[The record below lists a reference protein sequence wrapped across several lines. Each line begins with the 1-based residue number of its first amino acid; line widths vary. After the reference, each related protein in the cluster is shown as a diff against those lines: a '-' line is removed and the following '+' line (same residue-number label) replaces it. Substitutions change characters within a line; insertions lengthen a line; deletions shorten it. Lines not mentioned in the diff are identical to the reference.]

1 MKKKLP
7 SCRPRQWSLSLLLLL
22 ATGLPAAAQTSALYF
37 RPDANAARLA
47 TTSPLARQLRQYRA
61 YTLDLA
67 GLRRSLA
74 GARLRSAGAPLT
86 VLLPQPDGTSQR
98 FAVWQAP
105 LLAPALAA
113 RNPNVRTYGGQG
125 LDDRSARLSLTVST
139 TGVLAQILTDQPTG
153 AVYLEAASKDE
164 AGRIISYYAKDVLP
178 ATVSPG
184 ACGTTTLP
192 DVPQPPPVRPGRGPN
207 VTGTRP
213 NAITQPIGPTL
224 TVYRLIVTTT
234 KEYSASVHSAANGTD
249 STDVLTNV
257 TALVN
262 NVRAIQERDLAVTMT
277 LVNYKF
283 YNTVVTGNYD
293 QTSDTQMIQQNRIN
307 VENRFGTSTF
317 DLAHLFASSGSGLA
331 YVGVVANPAAASPY
345 SATTVPTSGPALP
358 YKAGAVSGNAGRSNP
373 ISYFSTSVIA
383 HEMGHQFSAKH
394 TFNGGCAPNRSA
406 ATAWEP
412 GSGSTIMS
420 YADVGCGATI
430 EPRADAYY
438 HAGSIDQIRSYVEAI
453 TASYAAGTTFSS
465 GNTPPTIA
473 VPAAKTIPQG
483 TPFKLTASGA
493 DADAADVLQYNWE
506 ELDTGS
512 LANVT
517 DPQVANDNFPLFRSI
532 VPSPGGA
539 TRYFPRLS
547 YLGGSPTASTNL
559 SERLPT
565 VGRSLS
571 FKCTVRDY
579 HAGTGAAYN
588 ATASGIVGGVAESS
602 LVTLT
607 VSAANSTPFAV
618 LTPNVGVKWVAGSTQ
633 TVSWNGVGTKSSAV
647 SCQAVNIRLSTDG
660 GATYPTVL
668 AAGVANVDGTG
679 SASIAV
685 PAGLNT
691 TTARIM
697 VEAAD
702 NYFFDISDT
711 NFIITTGPVATSLSP
726 ASGPVGTV
734 VTIMGDNFGT
744 SAADLGVTF
753 TSLTGT
759 AAATITSATNTSIQ
773 VTVPAAALTGAVVVT
788 RTGTVAGTST
798 AGSFSVTPVLSSLS
812 PAAGAEGSTVT
823 LSGTGLGNAL
833 RVSFNGVLVQSLN
846 FSATNYTSQPN
857 TITLTVPVGA
867 TSGPVVVTTGG
878 GGSNAVAFTV
888 TSFTFSPLAMSPPSG
903 TGAASELP
911 FITATL
917 NAAPNAT
924 ATTTAPLKVSSL
936 QAGGRRAGTTTV
948 SGNTVTFVPATA
960 FRAGEVVQAT
970 LTTAT
975 TTGSGAT
982 PLARAYVSQFTTRT
996 RAATGL
1002 GAATDYTAGVGT
1014 RPESIVAGNLDADA
1028 ALDLVLVNRTSNTV
1042 SVLLNNGTGTGF
1054 TPAAGSPIAVGSTPL
1069 HAVLADLNNDG
1080 NLDLVVTCSGGTTPA
1095 SSAINV
1101 LKGNGDGTF
1110 TAQASLTG
1118 LGFVAMTAVG
1128 DLNGDGNLD
1137 LVAAAGTSTL
1147 GRAIIG
1153 LANADAS
1160 GNGNFTFTTSQYNN
1174 LGLGTL
1180 AVALADFDEDG
1191 RLDLAAGN
1199 STAGTVSVRLGNG
1212 AGSFAG
1218 SISLPATGIN
1228 QVIAADF
1235 TGDGHLDLA
1244 SVNTF
1249 DGNGRPVLV
1258 WVGSGDGTFTAPV
1271 IRLLPTVFAYT
1282 ISAADYN
1289 GDGTIDL
1296 IAARAGSTTGGVDI
1310 FSYSAAAASFTG
1322 PVTKATLGNQPRNV
1336 VVADLNNDRTLD
1348 FAGANSVGG
1357 NSFSVALGTAGT
1369 PLATAAAVVAASPAG
1384 TLHVYP
1390 NPASGTAKVQLGNGA
1405 TTAPLQL
1412 LNTLGQV
1419 VLSRPALAA
1428 GQVLPLPLAGLA
1440 PGLYVVRCGA
1450 LSQRLVV
1457 E

>member
-1 MKKKLP
+1 MKKMLL
-7 SCRPRQWSLSLLLLL
+7 SCWLRQWSLGLLLLG
-22 ATGLPAAAQTSALYF
+22 ARLPAVAQTTASYF
-37 RPDANAARLA
+37 RPDAGAARLA
-47 TTSPLARQLRQYRA
+47 TALPSAKQLRQYQA

-67 GLRRSLA
+67 GLRRSLS

-86 VLLPQPDGTSQR
+86 VVLPQPDGTSQH
-98 FAVWQAP
+98 FAVWEAP

-125 LDDRSARLSLTVST
+125 LDDRSAHLSLTVST
-139 TGVLAQILTDQPTG
+139 TGMVAQILTDQPAG
-153 AVYLEAASKDE
+153 AVYLEAADKDDTQH
-164 AGRIISYYAKDVLP
+164 IISYYAKDVLP
-178 ATVSPG
+178 TTASPG

-192 DVPQPPPVRPGRGPN
+192 DVPPPPAARPGRSPSAPGAR
-207 VTGTRP
+207 T

-257 TALVN
+257 LALVN

-283 YNTVVTGNYD
+283 YNSLLTGNYD
-293 QTSDTQMIQQNRIN
+293 QTNDTQMIQQNRIN
-307 VENRFGTSTF
+307 VENRFGTNSF
-317 DLAHLFASSGSGLA
+317 DLGHLFASSGSGLA
-331 YVGVVANPAAASPY
+331 YVGVVANPAVASPY
-345 SATTVPTSGPALP
+345 SATTVPASGPDLP

-373 ISYFSTSVIA
+373 ISYFSTNVIA

-394 TFNGGCAPNRSA
+394 TFNGGCATNRSA

-430 EPRADAYY
+430 EPRNDAYY
-438 HAGSIDQIRSYVEAI
+438 HAGSIDQIRSYVESI
-453 TASYAAGTTFSS
+453 TASYSAGTTFSS

-473 VPAAKTIPQG
+473 VPANKTIPQG
-483 TPFKLTASGA
+483 TPFRLTATGA
-493 DADAADVLQYNWE
+493 DVDAADVLQYNWE

-517 DPQVANDNFPLFRSI
+517 DPQVAGDNFPLFRSI
-532 VPSPGGA
+532 LPSTGGA

-547 YLGGSPTASTNL
+547 YLGGSPTTTTNL

-565 VGRSLS
+565 VSRLLN

-579 HAGTGAAYN
+579 HAGAGAAYN
-588 ATASGIVGGVAESS
+588 ATASGIVGGVTESS

-618 LTPNVGVKWVAGSTQ
+618 LAPNTGAKWVAGSTQ

-647 SCQAVNIRLSTDG
+647 NCQTVNIRLSTDG

-668 AAGVANVDGTG
+668 AAGVPNADGTG
-679 SASIAV
+679 SASVTV

-691 TTARIM
+691 TAARVM

-702 NYFFDISDT
+702 NYFFDISDS
-711 NFIITTGPVATSLSP
+711 NFTITTGPVATSLSP

-734 VTIMGDNFGT
+734 VTITGDNFGT
-744 SAADLGVTF
+744 AAADLSVTF

-759 AAATITSATNTSIQ
+759 VAATINSVTNTSIQ

-788 RTGTVAGTST
+788 RTGTAAGTST
-798 AGSFSVTPVLSSLS
+798 AGSFGVTPKLSSLS
-812 PAAGAEGSTVT
+812 ATSGAEGSAVT

-833 RVSFNGVLVQSLN
+833 RVSFNGVLVQRLS
-846 FSATNYTSQPN
+846 FSATDYISQPN
-857 TITLTVPVGA
+857 TITLNVPVGA
-867 TSGPVVVTTGG
+867 STGPVVVTTAGG
-878 GGSNAVAFTV
+878 SSNAVAFTV
-888 TSFTFSPLAMSPPSG
+888 TSFTFSPLALRPPSG
-903 TGAASELP
+903 TAAASELP
-911 FITATL
+911 FITAAL

-948 SGNTVTFVPATA
+948 SGNTVTFLPTTA

-970 LTTAT
+970 LTTAV
-975 TTGSGAT
+975 TTGSAAT
-982 PLARAYVSQFTTRT
+982 PLARAYVSQFTTRA
-996 RAATGL
+996 RSATGL
-1002 GAATDYTAGVGT
+1002 GTSADYTAGVGT

-1028 ALDLVLVNRTSNTV
+1028 ALDLVMVNRTSNTV
-1042 SVLLNNGTGTGF
+1042 SVMLNNGTGTGF
-1054 TPAAGSPIAVGSTPL
+1054 TPATGSPLAVGNTPL

-1080 NLDLVVTCSGGTTPA
+1080 NLDLLVTCSGGTIPLN
-1095 SSAINV
+1095 SAVNV
-1101 LKGNGDGTF
+1101 FKGNGDGTF

-1118 LGFVAMTAVG
+1118 LGFVGMTAVG

-1137 LVAAAGTSTL
+1137 IVTSAGTSTL
-1147 GRAIIG
+1147 ARAVIG
-1153 LANADAS
+1153 LANVDAS
-1160 GNGNFTFTTSQYNN
+1160 GNGNFTFTTSLYNN

-1180 AVALADFDEDG
+1180 SVALADFDEDG
-1191 RLDLAAGN
+1191 RLDLVASN
-1199 STAGTVSVRLGNG
+1199 NTAGTVSVRLGDG

-1218 SISLPATGIN
+1218 SISLPATGIS
-1228 QVIAADF
+1228 QLTVADF
-1235 TGDGHLDLA
+1235 TGDGHLDIA

-1249 DGNGRPVLV
+1249 DATNGRPVQV
-1258 WVGSGDGTFTAPV
+1258 WVGGGDGTFTTPV
-1271 IRLLPTVFAYT
+1271 IRLTPSVFAYSL
-1282 ISAADYN
+1282 SAGDYDGN
-1289 GDGTIDL
+1289 GIIDI
-1296 IAARAGSTTGGVDI
+1296 IAARAGSTAGGVDI
-1310 FSYSAAAASFTG
+1310 FSYNPASASFTG
-1322 PVTKATLGNQPRNV
+1322 PVTKAAIGNQPRNV

-1369 PLATAAAVVAASPAG
+1369 PLATVPAAVASSVDG
-1384 TLHVYP
+1384 LQVYP
-1390 NPASGTAKVQLGNGA
+1390 NPASGTATVQLGSGA
-1405 TTAPLQL
+1405 ATAPILL
-1412 LNTLGQV
+1412 LNTLGQI
-1419 VLSRPALAA
+1419 VLNRPALAA
-1428 GQVLPLPLAGLA
+1428 GQVAQLPLAGLA
-1440 PGLYVVRCGA
+1440 PGLYIVRCGT
-1450 LSQRLVV
+1450 LHQRLVI